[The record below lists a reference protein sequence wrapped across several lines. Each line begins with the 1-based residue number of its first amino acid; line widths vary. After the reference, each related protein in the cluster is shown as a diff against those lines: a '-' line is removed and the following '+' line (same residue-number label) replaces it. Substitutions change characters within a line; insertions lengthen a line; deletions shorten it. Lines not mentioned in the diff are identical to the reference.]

1 MENNDSMQDG
11 ILQSVVLTNAPFVW
25 TVAYNADRNTSN
37 GSCRL
42 EEKSLKHWS
51 LFTMLLS
58 SVTENF
64 FNGYIKSKAVV
75 CIDCTENQRKI
86 ELSQMS

>member
-1 MENNDSMQDG
+1 MSIYLHMENNDLMQDG
-11 ILQSVVLTNAPFVW
+11 ILQSVVLTIAPFVW

-58 SVTENF
+58 SVTEIF
-64 FNGYIKSKAVV
+64 FI
-75 CIDCTENQRKI
+75 C
-86 ELSQMS
+86 